1 MFTIISYDIVTD
13 KRRTKV
19 MKLLQG
25 YGTRVQYSVF
35 ECYLSARQI
44 DKIGRELRKLID
56 LDTDSVRCYL
66 LDEAARKR
74 IQIVGIGNV
83 TVNEPVILIGSKTA
97 PP

>member
-1 MFTIISYDIVTD
+1 MFTIISYDIVVD

-35 ECYLSARQI
+35 ECYLNVQQLDR
-44 DKIGRELRKLID
+44 IGRELRNLID
-56 LDTDSVRCYL
+56 LDTDSVRCYV

-74 IQIVGIGNV
+74 IRIVGIGQV
-83 TVNEPVILIGSKTA
+83 SID
-97 PP
+97 PPYYIVGGKQK

>member
-83 TVNEPVILIGSKTA
+83 TVNEPGSKTA